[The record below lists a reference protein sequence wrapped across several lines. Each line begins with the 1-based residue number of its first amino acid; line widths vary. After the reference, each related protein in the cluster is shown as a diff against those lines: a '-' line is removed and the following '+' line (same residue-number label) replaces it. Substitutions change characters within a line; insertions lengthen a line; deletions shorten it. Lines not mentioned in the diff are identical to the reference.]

1 MHVVS
6 VLHTRSLTVVG
17 AVLSYCVLVHVV
29 NGEHTRLLFDVGA
42 VDWY

>member
-1 MHVVS
+1 MVS

-17 AVLSYCVLVHVV
+17 AVLSYCVLVQVV
-29 NGEHTRLLFDVGA
+29 KPVHTRLLFNVGA